1 MIKVSVLGSGKVAR
15 HLIAALSTSN
25 AVILTEIYSRKP
37 LDFNVPKQI
46 MWINSVQKLS
56 EADLYIMCV
65 SDSAIAALSKS
76 LQFKDKLVVHTSGSI
91 PLLALDSS
99 NKRGVFYPLQTF
111 SKNRDLDFSTIPI
124 CLEAENESDLI
135 ILNKV
140 ANSISNS
147 VYQIDSD
154 QRKALH
160 VAAVFANNFTNH
172 LYAQAADICAQHDI
186 PFDILKPLISETASK
201 VQMLT
206 PNEAQTG
213 PAVRNDEITIQEHL
227 KFLSDTSQKNIYS
240 VLTKSIQNGKK
251 L

>member
-15 HLIAALSTSN
+15 HLIAALSTSD

-37 LDFNVPKQI
+37 LDFDLPKQTL
-46 MWINSVQKLS
+46 WINSVQKLS
-56 EADLYIMCV
+56 EADLYIICV
-65 SDSAIAALSKS
+65 SDSAISAMSKS
-76 LQFKDKLVVHTSGSI
+76 LHVKNKLVVHTSGTM
-91 PLLALDSS
+91 PLITLDSS

-111 SKNRDLDFSTIPI
+111 SNSRDLDFSIIPI
-124 CLEAENESDLI
+124 CLEAENETDFI
-135 ILNKV
+135 ILNTV

-147 VYQIDSD
+147 VYQIDSA

-172 LYAQAADICAQHDI
+172 LYSQAADICAKHNI
-186 PFDILKPLISETASK
+186 SFDILKPLISETASK

-213 PAVRNDEITIQEHL
+213 PAVRNDDITIQEHL
-227 KFLSDTSQKNIYS
+227 KFLDDISQKNIYS